1 VVRGITAVAC
11 ALLCGSVSPAAAES
25 IDGEATLTYLTDGG
39 AVPFLWAP
47 LAGTLALDP
56 DLLARWDTT
65 SVIATTAGT
74 GLAAGMFATRDG
86 SAPYH
91 VKGLAESTVSSI
103 ALTGA
108 FDALAGKRT
117 SGSSSVFAVGTYGA
131 LYLRGHVLRG
141 VRPAWQVAAYSA
153 IGLGAIAIS
162 AERARHSGSDWA
174 DVAIGGAVGITTS
187 TLFYLYQE
195 GRFSKERLPLKIVPT
210 FSKGVPA
217 LSFVGRF

>member
-1 VVRGITAVAC
+1 VRRITVGVCLLVAGL
-11 ALLCGSVSPAAAES
+11 ATPAAAEP
-25 IDGEATLTYLTDGG
+25 IDGETTVRYLTDGG
-39 AVPFLWAP
+39 AVPFLWGP

-56 DLLARWDTT
+56 DLLTKWDTA
-65 SVIATTAGT
+65 SVITTTAGS
-74 GLAAGMFATRDG
+74 GLAAGMFAVRDG

-131 LYLRGHVLRG
+131 LYLRGHVLRNA
-141 VRPAWQVAAYSA
+141 RPAWQIAAYSA
-153 IGLGAIAIS
+153 IGIGAIAIS
-162 AERARHSGSDWA
+162 AERAFRDGSDWT
-174 DVAIGGAVGITTS
+174 DVAIGGAIGISTS

-195 GRFSKERLPLKIVPT
+195 GRFSNRGPHSLKIAPT

>member
-1 VVRGITAVAC
+1 MRGITFVVC
-11 ALLCGSVSPAAAES
+11 ALLCGSATRAAAES
-25 IDGEATLTYLTDGG
+25 LDGEAAVTYLTDGG
-39 AVPFLWAP
+39 AVPLLWAP

-91 VKGLAESTVSSI
+91 VKGLAESAMSSI
-103 ALTGA
+103 AVTGA
-108 FDALAGKRT
+108 FDALTGKRT

-131 LYLRGHVLRG
+131 LYLRGHVLHKA
-141 VRPAWQVAAYSA
+141 RPAWQIAAYSA
-153 IGLGAIAIS
+153 IGLGTIAIS
-162 AERARHSGSDWA
+162 AERALHDGGDWA
-174 DVAIGGAVGITTS
+174 DVAIGGAVGITS
-187 TLFYLYQE
+187 ATLIYLYQE
-195 GRFSKERLPLKIVPT
+195 GRFSKGRAPLKIVPT